1 MIPGTCKHRVT
12 DGCQHCYNLHMIIC
26 HPQTC
31 NAWETLSF
39 WSLIVTLLQQEPPPL
54 TIVMSHMTFQKLV
67 PDGQNIAQWPKQ
79 DQEHIFNARENFP
92 PFTCCQ
98 LLTQR
103 KSIHS
108 IELHLNFFSPFAGVV
123 HFLFLAC
130 FTRSALTQTVSRWQ
144 FTIVGIIL
152 STYNRMKIFTDLQ
165 SCRGHL
171 VLLGFMI
178 SFCRLPES
186 NILMRCCVS
195 YAYALGKKFA
205 EM

>member
-108 IELHLNFFSPFAGVV
+108 IELHLNFFLLSQVSSTFCSWPASQDLPSHKPSAGG
-123 HFLFLAC
+123 
-130 FTRSALTQTVSRWQ
+130 SSQ
-144 FTIVGIIL
+144 
-152 STYNRMKIFTDLQ
+152 
-165 SCRGHL
+165 
-171 VLLGFMI
+171 
-178 SFCRLPES
+178 
-186 NILMRCCVS
+186 
-195 YAYALGKKFA
+195 
-205 EM
+205 